1 MGRDRPD
8 QPSRFCVAEGTR
20 CRLARVLQRDVPRRI
35 RQLARRVLPG
45 RDERGVCRRRVR
57 GNRQHGRVP
66 RAGGGGDS
74 RRRVCDRAIRLSG
87 VREPEGA
94 CGPRF
99 RRVRR
104 RGRVHGLPLAG
115 AAGGWKRRDGRE
127 CSALWR
133 MGRDRPDQ
141 PSRFCVAEGTR
152 CRLARVLQ
160 RDVPRRIRQL
170 ARRVLPGRDERGVC
184 RRRVRGNR
192 QHGRVPGVGG
202 GDGSRRRVCDRAI
215 RL

>member
-1 MGRDRPD
+1 M
-8 QPSRFCVAEGTR
+8 
-20 CRLARVLQRDVPRRI
+20 
-35 RQLARRVLPG
+35 
-45 RDERGVCRRRVR
+45 
-57 GNRQHGRVP
+57 
-66 RAGGGGDS
+66 
-74 RRRVCDRAIRLSG
+74 
-87 VREPEGA
+87 REPEGA
-94 CGPRF
+94 CGSRF

-104 RGRVHGLPLAG
+104 RGRFRGLPVAG

-170 ARRVLPGRDERGVC
+170 ARRVLPGRDERGV
-184 RRRVRGNR
+184 RRGRVR
-192 QHGRVPGVGG
+192 
-202 GDGSRRRVCDRAI
+202 DGLADGAVSRACGSDDSRRRVAD
-215 RL
+215 